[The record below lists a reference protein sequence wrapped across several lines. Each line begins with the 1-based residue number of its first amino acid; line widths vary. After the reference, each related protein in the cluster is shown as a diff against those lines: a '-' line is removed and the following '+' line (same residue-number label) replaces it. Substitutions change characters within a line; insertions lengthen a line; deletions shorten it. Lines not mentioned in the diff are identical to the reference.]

1 MRKIMLIG
9 LVWLLAGA
17 MTTVYAKDVKI
28 GVLTALSGNAAN
40 AGKHVKAAVELA
52 VQIINQAHPELGNL
66 PLASSPASPPP
77 LGDVIYGIGRIDAS
91 GRIADR
97 TVICALGWR
106 NGDRLTLTA
115 DAGVVVARRDPGGMI
130 TVPARPYIAIPAAL
144 RRRCGPR
151 AGDRALLAAL
161 PFESSAQTWGE
172 ELYFAAPV
180 QAKLEP
186 GARQVVE
193 PGTACFWV
201 EGGALALPYG
211 PTPISTD
218 GRPKLV
224 TRCNVLGRIVGDA
237 RALAKVHD
245 GDRIV
250 VEGG

>member
-1 MRKIMLIG
+1 MTRRLRIA
-9 LVWLLAGA
+9 AGRA
-17 MTTVYAKDVKI
+17 RFE
-28 GVLTALSGNAAN
+28 
-40 AGKHVKAAVELA
+40 VELEDT
-52 VQIINQAHPELGNL
+52 P
-66 PLASSPASPPP
+66 
-77 LGDVIYGIGRIDAS
+77 
-91 GRIADR
+91 
-97 TVICALGWR
+97 
-106 NGDRLTLTA
+106 TA
-115 DAGVVVARRDPGGMI
+115 A
-130 TVPARPYIAIPAAL
+130 
-144 RRRCGPR
+144 
-151 AGDRALLAAL
+151 ALLAAL

-180 QAKLEP
+180 RAKLEP

-201 EGGALALPYG
+201 EGSALALPYG

-237 RALAKVHD
+237 RALTKVHD